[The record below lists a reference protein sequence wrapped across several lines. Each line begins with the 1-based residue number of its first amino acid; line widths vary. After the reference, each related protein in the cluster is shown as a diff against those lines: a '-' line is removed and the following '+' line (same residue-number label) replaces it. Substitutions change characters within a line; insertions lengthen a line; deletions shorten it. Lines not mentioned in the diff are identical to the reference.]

1 MVVAVQQQRIRTTML
16 LGSCSRVMP
25 HPLPAHGDRHL
36 RHRRTQVGRGL
47 LRYRVV
53 GRVGAV
59 SFSSDGAGEFG
70 EGFRDPMPWSDVKAE
85 FVMAAVQ
92 VLDEGV
98 PCADHS
104 GGAKSFQATH
114 RRQPGL

>member
-1 MVVAVQQQRIRTTML
+1 M
-16 LGSCSRVMP
+16 
-25 HPLPAHGDRHL
+25 
-36 RHRRTQVGRGL
+36 GRGCCVIAWWAGL
-47 LRYRVV
+47 
-53 GRVGAV
+53 GAV

-92 VLDEGV
+92 VLDEGL

-114 RRQPGL
+114 GRSRAFSRP